1 MPTPSILVCSG
12 FCYANKLSRTRAPAI
27 DVSGI
32 VNGDALLLSVD
43 AVAAAEHKHSHKI
56 SGLHIAGS
64 DTPESLHVT
73 ILSQAVFAV
82 LLVPAGA
89 VVMIPSI
96 GCKLCNNDN
105 SS

>member
-1 MPTPSILVCSG
+1 MPIPSILVCSG
-12 FCYANKLSRTRAPAI
+12 FCYANKLSSNRAPAI

-43 AVAAAEHKHSHKI
+43 AVAAAECKHSHNI
-56 SGLHIAGS
+56 NVLHIAGS

-73 ILSQAVFAV
+73 MSSLAVFAL

-89 VVMIPSI
+89 TVMIPST
-96 GCKLCNNDN
+96 GWK
-105 SS
+105 